1 MYKRILIALDLEG
14 VNLVAG
20 KPYEALDK
28 GCEEWEK
35 ARHQAAL
42 EVNAAAD
49 ALFKAGVEKV
59 ALWDNHGGGGNIIPE
74 EIDGR
79 VEIINRIPGL
89 PRMYFAPDFDAVC
102 YFGYHAMEGTLG
114 GVLAHTMSSKT
125 VQYYKLNGRH
135 VGEIDMDAYI
145 AASHGLPSIF
155 FAGGDIA
162 CAQAKRAVPDIVTL
176 QTKKEISRNE
186 AIFRDNGELLAEI
199 RDKIVEA
206 VNKNASYKTLDF
218 PCTVEKSFK
227 RMEDAAAHIIRLEG
241 FGIKGEYLE
250 DEILGYDAHTV
261 VATANNIVDF
271 IWCCV

>member
-49 ALFKAGVEKV
+49 ALFAAGAEKV
-59 ALWDNHGGGGNIIPE
+59 ALWDNHGGGGNIVPE
-74 EIDGR
+74 EIDSR
-79 VEIINRIPGL
+79 VEIIYRDRSL

-102 YFGYHAMEGTLG
+102 YFGYHAMEGTFG

-125 VQYYKLNGRH
+125 VQHYKLNGKH
-135 VGEIDMDAYI
+135 IGEIDIDTYI
-145 AASHGLPSIF
+145 AASHGVPSVF

-162 CAQAKRAVPDIVTL
+162 CAQAKRASADIVTVV
-176 QTKKEISRNE
+176 TMKEISRNE
-186 AIFRDNGELLAEI
+186 AIFRDNSELFSEI
-199 RDKIVEA
+199 REKIVEA
-206 VNKNASYKTLDF
+206 VSRDISYKKLDF

-227 RMEDAAAHIIRLEG
+227 RMEDAAAHILHLEG
-241 FGIKGEYLE
+241 FGIKGEYPE
-250 DEILGYDAHTV
+250 DEMLGKDAHTV
-261 VATANNIVDF
+261 VATAENIVEF
-271 IWCCV
+271 IRCCV